1 MTAIAEMAPMTQES
15 GTLVNFPTEPLARA
29 KALAPIIEADAE
41 ETERLARMTPRVVQ
55 ALRDARLFW
64 MNVPRELNGEEFDVH
79 TRLDVL
85 EELSRADAS
94 TGWAFMAIAG
104 YVGYT
109 AIGCGDDAVKTLY
122 GDPDNMQLVA
132 GMANPVGNAV
142 EVPGGYQ
149 ISGQYRFGSGTPHAD
164 WVAAGAFIKDRNGA
178 QICCF
183 VPASTVQFQGNWD
196 VLGLC
201 GTGSL
206 DYNVP
211 EQFVPEGFS
220 FDAEHFVPRRGSA
233 SSRMDFFSM
242 AMLYHASMA
251 FGVGKRALE
260 EIVTIADSK
269 KTRPGA
275 APMAEQQLFLHDFNL
290 HEGNLRS
297 ARAFMSE
304 TLDEGLR
311 VAERGDPLGEAEK
324 ARFRQSCKIAH
335 NMAMAAVE
343 FAYYW
348 GGSVPLRRPHPL
360 GRCML
365 DMHALNQHLLVD
377 HNNLATTAA
386 PIMNLYRRSLAI

>member
-1 MTAIAEMAPMTQES
+1 MTAIAKKVSTAGQT
-15 GTLVNFPTEPLARA
+15 GTLLNFPSDPLGRA
-29 KALAPIIEADAE
+29 KALAPLIESDAE
-41 ETERLARMTPRVVQ
+41 ETEEHARMTPRVVQ

-64 MNVPRELNGEEFDVH
+64 MNVPAALNGEEFDLH

-109 AIGCGDDAVKTLY
+109 AIGCGDDAVQMLY

-132 GMANPVGNAV
+132 GMANPVGTAAV
-142 EVPGGYQ
+142 VPGGYQ
-149 ISGQYRFGSGTPHAD
+149 MQGQYRFGSGTPHAD
-164 WVAAGAFIKDRNGA
+164 WIAAGAFIKDGEGA
-178 QICCF
+178 QICGF
-183 VPASTVQFQGNWD
+183 VPASAVEFQGNWD
-196 VLGLC
+196 VLGLK

-206 DYNVP
+206 DYKVP
-211 EQFVPEGFS
+211 EQFVPEAFT
-220 FDAEHFVPRRGSA
+220 FDAANFVPRRGNA
-233 SSRMDFFSM
+233 SSRMDFFST
-242 AMLYHASMA
+242 AMLYHSSMA
-251 FGVGKRALE
+251 LGIGKRALE
-260 EIVTIADSK
+260 EVVKIADSK

-275 APMAEQQLFLHDFNL
+275 LPIGEQQLFLHDFNL
-290 HEGNLRS
+290 HEGNLRAS
-297 ARAFMSE
+297 RAFVSE
-304 TLDEGLR
+304 TIHEGLH
-311 VAERGDPLGEAEK
+311 VAERGDPLGEVEK

-335 NMAMAAVE
+335 NMAMAATE

-377 HNNLATTAA
+377 HNNLVTTAD
-386 PIMNLYRRSLAI
+386 PVMDLYRQI